1 MAETLQPVLE
11 VTESR
16 SKQLIGNL
24 ILRQMTPMTHENSPG
39 TLYES
44 RKSSERPITQ
54 RRRGSAASESF
65 SNKAGL
71 EEHIEQNLGQETG
84 AERMYPEEKEASVQ
98 KRKKLVFVGC
108 CKTHRVAK
116 YVSHSE
122 KLKLRRAEMGLQAGY
137 SQR

>member
-16 SKQLIGNL
+16 SKQLVGNL

-54 RRRGSAASESF
+54 RRRGSTASESF

-71 EEHIEQNLGQETG
+71 EEHIEHNLGQETG
-84 AERMYPEEKEASVQ
+84 AERMYPEEKEASVCG
-98 KRKKLVFVGC
+98 V
-108 CKTHRVAK
+108 
-116 YVSHSE
+116 
-122 KLKLRRAEMGLQAGY
+122 LQATPC
-137 SQR
+137 S